1 MIRCS
6 AADREE
12 DMMPGRE
19 LMQFLHSRS
28 RTMRRWGI
36 GAVIVSL
43 AALLGSLPAGDNVY
57 VRAKSGLTTLVR
69 QSTWDRALAGEP
81 AQTPWP
87 WEALSPVANSTVP
100 RLGLSAAVLREG
112 DWRIEPSRPAPA
124 SALPRTAA
132 AVDAHDPHLQLGEV
146 AVGDQIT
153 VTTADGL
160 NRVYKV
166 TGRRIIAGSETDA
179 DPVDAASKGATCW
192 PLDPVVA
199 GALRLVIEA
208 VQADQEAAPATSSS
222 EQKL

>member
-1 MIRCS
+1 
-6 AADREE
+6 
-12 DMMPGRE
+12 MMPGRE

-28 RTMRRWGI
+28 RPMRRWGI
-36 GAVIVSL
+36 GAAIVGL
-43 AALLGSLPAGDNVY
+43 AALLGSLPAGDSMY
-57 VRAKSGLTTLVR
+57 VRAKSGLTTLVH
-69 QSTWDRALAGEP
+69 QNTWDRPLAGEP

-87 WEALSPVANSTVP
+87 WEAMLPVASSTVP

-112 DWRIEPSRPAPA
+112 DWRIEPSRLAPA

-132 AVDAHDPHLQLGEV
+132 AADARDPHLQLGEV

-160 NRVYKV
+160 DQVYKV
-166 TGRRIIAGSETDA
+166 TGRQIIDSAGTETSA
-179 DPVDAASKGATCW
+179 DPAAQKGATCW
-192 PLDPVVA
+192 PLDAVVA

-208 VQADQEAAPATSSS
+208 VEADQKAPPTTSS

>member
-1 MIRCS
+1 
-6 AADREE
+6 
-12 DMMPGRE
+12 MMPERE
-19 LMQFLHSRS
+19 PMLFLHTRS
-28 RTMRRWGI
+28 RAMRRWGTAAI
-36 GAVIVSL
+36 ALGAV
-43 AALLGSLPAGDNVY
+43 ALLGSLPAGDGVF
-57 VRAKSGLTTLVR
+57 VRAKSSVTNLVR

-87 WEALSPVANSTVP
+87 WEIVGPAASSTVP
-100 RLGLSAAVLREG
+100 RLGLSAAILREG
-112 DWRIEPSRPAPA
+112 DGRIEPLRLAPA

-132 AVDAHDPHLQLGEV
+132 AADAHDPHLQLGEV

-160 NRVYKV
+160 DRVYKV
-166 TGRRIIAGSETDA
+166 TGRHIIDSAGTETDA
-179 DPVDAASKGATCW
+179 NPADAAQKGATCW

-208 VQADQEAAPATSSS
+208 VQADQKAPPAPSS